1 MPETSGFMVAAYV
14 AAAVIYLGYS
24 FYLLSK
30 GRKKD

>member
-14 AAAVIYLGYS
+14 AAAVIYLAYS

-30 GRKKD
+30 GRKRD